1 MARKNKEFTNLFL
14 KKKDGRGLPIANQ
27 RTANIHTAIALHQKG
42 EIERAEQI
50 CQKLLAVNPINSE
63 VLHLLG
69 VIAYQRGHFQRA
81 IDLISIAIEISP
93 DIPDFFVNKGNAL
106 QELKLLDEAISCYEQ
121 AIALNPNYA
130 EAYINMGAALKDLSR
145 LQDAVKS
152 FDKAILLRPDLA
164 EAHSNRG
171 IALKGLNDFQSAIAS
186 YDKAI
191 AINPNY
197 AEAYYNRGISLQE
210 LKQLEAAVESYDR
223 AISLNPA
230 YAEAYANRGAAY
242 KDLKKIEAAID
253 SLDKA
258 FEFNPDMEYLIGM
271 RQHARM
277 FVCNW
282 GDFDNQILEL
292 RRRIQLGMLATTCLS
307 AVALPLTAKEQL
319 EVSKVWVNN
328 HHPDNPCLGPIPKYA
343 NSQKIRIGYFSADF
357 QNHATAHLM
366 AELFELHDK
375 DKFELFAFSFGPNVH
390 DEMRQR
396 ISLAFNQFIDVTQ
409 QSDLEV
415 AQLSRILGIH
425 IAIDLKGLTQD
436 SRLGIFSYR
445 AAPIQ
450 VSYLGY
456 PGSLGA
462 EYIDYLIADKMLI
475 PEISQPN
482 YSEKIVYLPNSYQ
495 VNDRKKVIADIQF
508 TKNQLGLPSEGFVF
522 CCFNSNY
529 KITPE
534 VFNSWVRILK
544 AVEGSVLWLFEDN
557 QSASSNLRKEAE
569 ARELDPNRL
578 IFSPRMQLPEH
589 LARHKL
595 ANLFLDTNPCNAH
608 TTASD
613 ALWVGLPV
621 LTWMGESFASR
632 VASSLLNAL
641 GVPELITI
649 CQEDYERLAIDLAK
663 NSQKLKAIKDKLNSN
678 RLNEPLFDTPLFA
691 KHLEAAY
698 TKMFENYQAD
708 SIPDHFYIKP

>member
-1 MARKNKEFTNLFL
+1 MTRKNKKFTNPFL
-14 KKKDGRGLPIANQ
+14 KKKDGAGQPIAIQ
-27 RTANIHTAIALHQKG
+27 SDANIQTAIALHQQG
-42 EIERAEQI
+42 EIDRAEQI
-50 CQKLLAVNPINSE
+50 YQSLLSVNPINSE

-69 VIAYQRGHFQRA
+69 VIAYQRGQFQHA
-81 IDLISIAIEISP
+81 IDLISVAIEISP

-106 QELKLLDEAISCYEQ
+106 QELKLLEEAIACYEQ
-121 AIALNPNYA
+121 AIVLNPNYA

-145 LQDAVKS
+145 LQEAIKS

-164 EAHSNRG
+164 EAHSNKG

-186 YDKAI
+186 YEKAI

-197 AEAYYNRGISLQE
+197 AEAHYNRGISLQE

-223 AISLNPA
+223 AIAVNPT

-253 SLDKA
+253 SFDEA
-258 FEFNPDMEYLIGM
+258 FEINPNMEYLIGM

-277 FVCNW
+277 FVCDW
-282 GDFDNQILEL
+282 GGFDNQILEL
-292 RRRIQLGMLATTCLS
+292 RRRIQLGMQATTCLS
-307 AVALPLTAKEQL
+307 AVALPITAKEQL
-319 EVSKVWVNN
+319 EVSKVWVRN
-328 HHPDNPCLGPIPKYA
+328 HHPYNPCLGPIPKYA
-343 NSQKIRIGYFSADF
+343 NPQKIRIGYFSADF

-375 DKFELFAFSFGPNVH
+375 DKFELIAFSFGPNLH

-396 ISLAFNQFIDVTQ
+396 ISLAFDQFIDVTTL
-409 QSDLEV
+409 SDLEV
-415 AQLSRILGIH
+415 AQLSRKLGIH

-462 EYIDYLIADKMLI
+462 EYIDYLIADKTLI
-475 PEISQPN
+475 PEMSQPY
-482 YSEKIVYLPNSYQ
+482 YSEKIVYLPYSYQ
-495 VNDRKKVIADIQF
+495 VNDRKKVIADTQF
-508 TKNQLGLPSEGFVF
+508 TKNELGLPLEGFVF

-534 VFNSWVRILK
+534 VFNSWIRILK

-557 QSASSNLRKEAE
+557 SSASFNLRKEAQ
-569 ARELDPNRL
+569 ARGLDPNRI
-578 IFSPRMQLPEH
+578 IFAPRMQLPEH

-595 ANLFLDTNPCNAH
+595 ADLFLDTNPCNAH

-613 ALWVGLPV
+613 ALWSGLPV

-632 VASSLLNAL
+632 VAGSLLQAL
-641 GVPELITI
+641 DLPELIATG
-649 CQEDYERLAIDLAK
+649 QEEYEQLAIDLAT
-663 NSQKLKAIKDKLNSN
+663 NTEKLKSIKNKLKRN
-678 RLNEPLFDTPLFA
+678 RLKEPLFDTPTFA
-691 KHLEAAY
+691 KHLETAY
-698 TKMFENYQAD
+698 TKMFEKYQTD
-708 SIPDHFYIKP
+708 SISDHIYIEP

>member
-1 MARKNKEFTNLFL
+1 MNRKNKKFTNPFL
-14 KKKDGRGLPIANQ
+14 KKKDGGDLPIANQ
-27 RTANIHTAIALHQKG
+27 STADIQTAIALHKKG
-42 EIERAEQI
+42 ELARAEQI
-50 CQKLLAVNPINSE
+50 YQNLLVVNPINSE

-69 VIAYQRGHFQRA
+69 VIAYQKGQFQHA

-106 QELKLLDEAISCYEQ
+106 QEMKLLEEAILCYEQ
-121 AIALNPNYA
+121 AIVLNPNYA
-130 EAYINMGAALKDLSR
+130 EAYINMGAALKDLNL

-152 FDKAILLRPDLA
+152 FDKAILLRSDLA
-164 EAHSNRG
+164 EAHSNKG
-171 IALKGLNDFQSAIAS
+171 IALKGLNDFHSAIES

-191 AINPNY
+191 AINPSY
-197 AEAYYNRGISLQE
+197 AEAHYNRGISLQE
-210 LKQLEAAVESYDR
+210 IKQLEAAVESYDR
-223 AISLNPA
+223 AIAVNPA

-242 KDLKKIEAAID
+242 KDLKKIEAAVE
-253 SLDKA
+253 SFDKA
-258 FEFNPDMEYLIGM
+258 FEIKPDMEYLIGM

-277 FVCNW
+277 FVCDW
-282 GDFDNQILEL
+282 DDFENQIVEL
-292 RRRIQLGMLATTCLS
+292 RRRIQLGMQATTCLS
-307 AVALPLTAKEQL
+307 AVALPFSAKEQL
-319 EVSKVWVNN
+319 EVSKVWVRN
-328 HHPDNPCLGPIPKYA
+328 HHPYNPCLGPIPKYA
-343 NSQKIRIGYFSADF
+343 NSQIIRIGYFSADF

-366 AELFELHDK
+366 AELFELHNK
-375 DKFELFAFSFGPNVH
+375 DKFELIAFSFGPNLH

-396 ISLAFNQFIDVTQ
+396 ISLTFDQFIDVAS

-415 AQLSRILGIH
+415 AQLSRKLGIH

-462 EYIDYLIADKMLI
+462 EYIDYLIADKTLI
-475 PEISQPN
+475 PEMSQTF
-482 YSEKIVYLPNSYQ
+482 YSEKIVYLPYSYQ

-508 TKNQLGLPSEGFVF
+508 TRNELGLPKEGFVF

-557 QSASSNLRKEAE
+557 ASASFNLRKEVQ
-569 ARELDPNRL
+569 ARGLDPNRL
-578 IFSPRMQLPEH
+578 IFASRMQLPEH

-595 ANLFLDTNPCNAH
+595 ADLFLDTNPCNAH

-613 ALWVGLPV
+613 ALWAGLPV

-632 VASSLLNAL
+632 VAGSLLYAL
-641 GVPELITI
+641 ELPELITTG
-649 CQEDYERLAIDLAK
+649 QEQYEQLAFDLAT
-663 NSQKLKAIKDKLNSN
+663 NNQKLKFIKGKLNSN

-691 KHLEAAY
+691 KHLEVAY
-698 TKMFENYQAD
+698 TKMFEKYQAD
-708 SIPDHFYIKP
+708 SIPDHIYIEP